1 MIDFCMMTLYLQIKL
16 LLFSQSVWCSF
27 LFPVMLHLMG
37 PLIQYFKKRVRVAV
51 LALLII
57 L

>member
-1 MIDFCMMTLYLQIKL
+1 MIDFCMMTLYLQIKSY
-16 LLFSQSVWCSF
+16 FSFLNLCGV

-51 LALLII
+51 LALFVI